1 MAAIRWTACGAAPNV
16 RPVTVDALI
25 VAAGRGLRAGGGLP
39 KQYRPAAGRALL
51 WHACRAFLRHPA
63 IRRAQVVVSAGD
75 EALYAA
81 AVGDLD
87 LPPPVAGG
95 ATRQDSVHRGLA
107 AMAADP
113 RDRVLIHD
121 AARPF
126 PPADMIGRV
135 VAALQQAPGAL
146 AALPVPDTLK
156 LGRPGPAG
164 LSFAAQGPPR
174 DGLWRAQTPQG
185 FRFAE
190 ILAAHR
196 RAQAAGFAAT
206 DDAAIAEWAGLEVV
220 LVQGAEDNFKVTDG
234 TDLARAAV
242 LAEGRQAPPAPSPAM
257 APRIGQGFDVHRF
270 AVTDTRRPLLLCGV
284 AIPGATGLAGHSD
297 ADVGIHALCDAIY
310 GALAEGDIGAHF
322 PPSDGRYRNADS
334 ALFLEHAR
342 DRIAARG
349 GRLCNADV
357 TLICEAPRIGP
368 HRQAMRARL
377 AQLLAVAEGRIS
389 VKATTTERLGFL
401 GRGEGIAAQAAVTV
415 ALPDTDG

>member
-1 MAAIRWTACGAAPNV
+1 M
-16 RPVTVDALI
+16 TVDALI
-25 VAAGRGLRAGGGLP
+25 VAAGRGLRVGGGLP

-51 WHACRAFLRHPA
+51 WHACRAFLHHPA
-63 IRRAQVVVSAGD
+63 IRRVQVVISAGD
-75 EALYAA
+75 EALYRT

-95 ATRQDSVHRGLA
+95 ATRQESVHRGLA
-107 AMAADP
+107 AMAAAP
-113 RDRVLIHD
+113 PERVLIHD

-126 PPADMIGRV
+126 PPADMIDRV

-156 LGRPGPAG
+156 LGRTGPAG
-164 LSFAAQGPPR
+164 LPLAAQGPSR

-185 FRFAE
+185 FRFDE

-196 RAQAAGFAAT
+196 QAQAAGFAAT
-206 DDAAIAEWAGLEVV
+206 DDAAIAEWAGLDVV

-234 TDLARAAV
+234 NDLARAAA
-242 LAEGRQAPPAPSPAM
+242 LAEGRHAPPPPSCATAAVM
-257 APRIGQGFDVHRF
+257 APRVGQGFDVHRF
-270 AVTDTRRPLLLCGV
+270 ATPGTRRPLQLCGV
-284 AIPGATGLAGHSD
+284 TIPGATGLAGHSD

-401 GRGEGIAAQAAVTV
+401 GRGEGIAAQAAVTI